1 MHRFEALYF
10 MHTFRAGNI
19 FIFDQFATL
28 DNVYK
33 RKKVMGWLAQ
43 KNGLILQI
51 FMDFEMY
58 GFVAFTSFK

>member
-1 MHRFEALYF
+1 MRN
-10 MHTFRAGNI
+10 FRAWNI

-33 RKKVMGWLAQ
+33 WKKVMGWLAQ

-58 GFVAFTSFK
+58 GFGAFTSLS

>member
-1 MHRFEALYF
+1 MRN
-10 MHTFRAGNI
+10 FRAWNM

-33 RKKVMGWLAQ
+33 WKKVMGWLAQ

-58 GFVAFTSFK
+58 GFGAFSSLS